1 MVQFMIRIIIKRWFD
16 IIFSVLA
23 IMILIPLWI
32 IIPIMIKID
41 SPGRVVFK
49 QKRVGRDSKYFTMY
63 KFRSMK
69 EGVPDLPAEEVEDHS
84 KMYTRFGVFLR
95 RFSIDELPQLFNV
108 FKGDMSVVGPRP
120 SHLGQHEQ
128 IRLRKE
134 WGTDI
139 MRPGLTSL
147 AIIWGRDDLSIKQKD
162 EFDRRYVF
170 KSSLFIDVPILLK
183 TVKIVLTGK
192 GSN

>member
-1 MVQFMIRIIIKRWFD
+1 MIRVIIKRWFD
-16 IIFSVLA
+16 AIFSVLI
-23 IMILIPLWI
+23 IMVLTPLWI
-32 IIPIMIKID
+32 AVPIIIKTN
-41 SPGRVVFK
+41 SPGRVIFK

-84 KMYTRFGVFLR
+84 KMYTGFGVFLR

-147 AIIWGRDDLSIKQKD
+147 AIIWGRDDLSIEQKA
-162 EFDRRYVF
+162 EFDRQYVF
-170 KSSLFIDVPILLK
+170 SSSLFIDIPILLK
-183 TVKIVLTGK
+183 TVQIVLTGK

>member
-1 MVQFMIRIIIKRWFD
+1 MIRIIIKRWFD

-23 IMILIPLWI
+23 IIILIPLWI
-32 IIPIMIKID
+32 IVPIMIKID

-95 RFSIDELPQLFNV
+95 RFSIDELPQLLNV

-120 SHLGQHEQ
+120 SHLGQYEQ

-147 AIIWGRDDLSIKQKD
+147 AIIWGRDDLSISEKD

-170 KSSLFIDVPILLK
+170 KSSLFIDVPILLR

>member
-1 MVQFMIRIIIKRWFD
+1 MIRVVIKRWFD
-16 IIFSVLA
+16 VISSSLI
-23 IMILIPLWI
+23 IMILTPLWI
-32 IIPIMIKID
+32 IVPIIIKLD
-41 SPGRVVFK
+41 SPGRIIFK

-84 KMYTRFGVFLR
+84 KMYTRFGAFLR

-108 FKGDMSVVGPRP
+108 LKGDMSVVGPRP
-120 SHLGQHEQ
+120 SHLGQHGQ
-128 IRLRKE
+128 IRIRRE
-134 WGTDI
+134 WSSDA

-147 AIIWGRDDLSIKQKD
+147 AIVKGRDDLSIEEKA
-162 EFDRRYVF
+162 EFDREYVF
-170 KSSLFIDVPILLK
+170 DCSLFIDIPILLR
-183 TVKIVLTGK
+183 TVLIVFTGR